1 MVQRRPRACRRLA
14 AVASAR
20 GAARRCTDGGWKAA
34 GLVEV
39 AAIFGR
45 MVGRWSSVEWL
56 RTLDQYDV
64 RRTTYSEYVEL
75 HAEASSSVP
84 KHRVVFSIA
93 TLSTQSHGSGKR
105 TPVSRPPFRECLW
118 EESPTGPRGR
128 SSGSDRLPAQPT
140 GRRCDI
146 QAASWRRLFWS
157 RLPPRKPAIAKTC
170 CSSAVD
176 RVWFPDPQL

>member
-1 MVQRRPRACRRLA
+1 MV
-14 AVASAR
+14 
-20 GAARRCTDGGWKAA
+20 
-34 GLVEV
+34 
-39 AAIFGR
+39 FGR
-45 MVGRWSSVEWL
+45 MVGRWSSVVEWL

-128 SSGSDRLPAQPT
+128 SSGSDHLPANRPAEGVTFKLQVGDGFSGAGCPQEN
-140 GRRCDI
+140 RQLPRHVV
-146 QAASWRRLFWS
+146 RVRLTECGFRTLNCS
-157 RLPPRKPAIAKTC
+157 RGQRFNLNNLIKC
-170 CSSAVD
+170 FLLEHVSAFILGPKV
-176 RVWFPDPQL
+176 VTVVLTVA